1 MHKDNKEIIPDTE
14 VLSNDFMDITEAIS
28 SDPEEKTEP
37 EVQNVNVEN
46 TTRKLSALEIT
57 LIAAVCILLV
67 ILICL
72 LVF

>member
-14 VLSNDFMDITEAIS
+14 VLSNDFMDITEVIS

-37 EVQNVNVEN
+37 EVQNANVEN

-57 LIAAVCILLV
+57 LIVAVCILLV